1 MAGERREDK
10 EDKVVRQD
18 VRGGTPGA
26 GAGRAGGPGTRGAG
40 LGEEGSNAG
49 EVDPG
54 VALSGETLE
63 GGGPGLVRSAG
74 EGERD
79 VPTSPDTVAG

>member
-1 MAGERREDK
+1 MAGERRENT
-10 EDKVVRQD
+10 EDKLVRQD
-18 VRGGTPGA
+18 IRSGTP
-26 GAGRAGGPGTRGAG
+26 RAGTRRADEPDTRGAG
-40 LGEEGSNAG
+40 LGEEGSNIG

-63 GGGPGLVRSAG
+63 EGSPGLVRPAD

-79 VPTSPDTVAG
+79 VPTSFD